1 MEVRQSLFNIKT
13 FMKEIGK
20 MIKQTEKELLL
31 LKMVHNILEN
41 LKTITL
47 KERVKEPIQ
56 MEINSLAKFFINFK
70 LQVDQR

>member
-1 MEVRQSLFNIKT
+1 M
-13 FMKEIGK
+13 
-20 MIKQTEKELLL
+20 EKELLP

-56 MEINSLAKFFINFK
+56 MEINSLAKFLI
-70 LQVDQR
+70 

>member
-1 MEVRQSLFNIKT
+1 
-13 FMKEIGK
+13 MKEIGK

>member
-13 FMKEIGK
+13 FTKEIGK
-20 MIKQTEKELLL
+20 MIKQMEKELLP

-56 MEINSLAKFFINFK
+56 MEINSLAKFLI
-70 LQVDQR
+70 